1 MAKYLDKLYKGS
13 VWIIIVLSLIAYFAY
28 RVMSFDGD
36 VMLTLYD
43 YQTYVQ
49 LLFVIFINVNMV
61 SGAYDNAT
69 SQGINSEEF
78 DLADKL
84 NNKIIESVNNE
95 MQDFR
100 TYIKRL
106 NQHEL
111 VNLQEDY
118 LFKVGDKTV
127 DELTDKELKE
137 YNALKPIR
145 HNIYGF
151 NLPLYYEL
159 SKNREV
165 SYAASIKKNEGK
177 RIKQIKKVFSAS
189 LFALMTI
196 NMMFATDNVG
206 AAFTSLVI
214 ISVGLALTF
223 IMTFVPQYYKF
234 KVELPK
240 KVILKNTLYNSYI
253 AFKNGT
259 HKLKE
264 LKEEVKDVTLQD
276 TKEQDTVIIAD
287 DITYTNDNKL
297 QSYTKIQ
304 T

>member
-13 VWIIIVLSLIAYFAY
+13 VWIIITLSLIAYFAY
-28 RVMSFDGD
+28 RVMSFDGS
-36 VMLTLYD
+36 LTATLLD

-61 SGAYDNAT
+61 SGAYDSAT
-69 SQGINSEEF
+69 TQGINSQEF

-95 MQDFR
+95 MTDFR
-100 TYIKRL
+100 AYIKRL
-106 NQHEL
+106 NNHEL
-111 VNLQEDY
+111 VNMQEDY
-118 LFKVGDKTV
+118 LFKVGDKKV
-127 DELTDKELKE
+127 EDLTDKELKE
-137 YNALKPIR
+137 YKALKPIR

-165 SYAASIKKNEGK
+165 SYSASIKKDEGK
-177 RIKQIKKVFSAS
+177 RKKQIKKVFSA
-189 LFALMTI
+189 ALYASMTI
-196 NMMFATDNVG
+196 NMMFAMDNVG

-223 IMTFVPQYYKF
+223 VMTFVPQYYKF

-264 LKEEVKDVTLQD
+264 LKNDEETNNITVVDNDSELHTEAKDNRQ
-276 TKEQDTVIIAD
+276 
-287 DITYTNDNKL
+287 
-297 QSYTKIQ
+297 QSILGSV
-304 T
+304 

>member
-13 VWIIIVLSLIAYFAY
+13 VWIIITLSLIAYFAY
-28 RVMSFDGD
+28 RVMSLDGSITA
-36 VMLTLYD
+36 TLYD

-61 SGAYDNAT
+61 SGSYDSAT

-100 TYIKRL
+100 AYIKRL

-111 VNLQEDY
+111 ITLQEDY
-118 LFKVGDKTV
+118 LFKVGDKTF
-127 DELTDKELKE
+127 DELTEQELKE
-137 YNALKPIR
+137 YHALKPIR

-159 SKNREV
+159 SKNHEV
-165 SYAASIKKNEGK
+165 NYAASIKKDEGK
-177 RIKQIKKVFSAS
+177 RKKQIKKVFSAA
-189 LFALMTI
+189 LFATMTI
-196 NMMFATDNVG
+196 NMMFSADNVG
-206 AAFTSLVI
+206 AAFTSLII

-223 IMTFVPQYYKF
+223 IMTFVPQLYKF

-264 LKEEVKDVTLQD
+264 LKYDEK
-276 TKEQDTVIIAD
+276 VID
-287 DITYTNDNKL
+287 NDNANSNVNEL
-297 QSYTKIQ
+297 RTDAEARNQQSLLGEV
-304 T
+304 

>member
-13 VWIIIVLSLIAYFAY
+13 VWIIIVLSLVAYFAY
-28 RVMSFDGD
+28 RVMSFDGS
-36 VMLTLYD
+36 LTATLLD

-61 SGAYDNAT
+61 SGAYDSAT
-69 SQGINSEEF
+69 TQGINSQEF

-95 MQDFR
+95 MADFR
-100 TYIKRL
+100 AYIKRL
-106 NQHEL
+106 NNHEL
-111 VNLQEDY
+111 VNMQEDY
-118 LFKVGDKTV
+118 LFKVGDKKV
-127 DELTDKELKE
+127 EDLTDKELKE
-137 YNALKPIR
+137 YKALKPIR

-165 SYAASIKKNEGK
+165 SYSASIKKDEGK
-177 RIKQIKKVFSAS
+177 RKKQIRKIFSA
-189 LFALMTI
+189 ALYASMTI
-196 NMMFATDNVG
+196 NMMFAMDNVG
-206 AAFTSLVI
+206 AAFTSLII

-223 IMTFVPQYYKF
+223 VMTFVPQVYKF

-264 LKEEVKDVTLQD
+264 LKNDEETNNITVVDNDSELHTEAKDIRQ
-276 TKEQDTVIIAD
+276 
-287 DITYTNDNKL
+287 
-297 QSYTKIQ
+297 QSILGGV
-304 T
+304 

>member
-137 YNALKPIR
+137 YKALKPIR

-240 KVILKNTLYNSYI
+240 KVILK
-253 AFKNGT
+253 K
-259 HKLKE
+259 H
-264 LKEEVKDVTLQD
+264 
-276 TKEQDTVIIAD
+276 II
-287 DITYTNDNKL
+287 
-297 QSYTKIQ
+297 
-304 T
+304 